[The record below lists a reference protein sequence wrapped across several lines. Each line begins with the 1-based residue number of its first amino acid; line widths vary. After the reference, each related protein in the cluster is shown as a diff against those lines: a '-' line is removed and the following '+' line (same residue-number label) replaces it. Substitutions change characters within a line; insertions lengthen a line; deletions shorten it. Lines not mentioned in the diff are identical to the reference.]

1 MDGFLRHVS
10 SGKNHATGQIGMPT
24 DFLAFHAK
32 GDPKFVDG
40 HVRIGLDVHLR
51 GVNSGFDKTLS
62 TPLLASKPIAIGES
76 DPRAARRTPVPRTAI
91 ATAPF
96 TPAIRRRPDGA
107 LRVLED
113 GDGGRLLRLSS
124 RRSA

>member
-40 HVRIGLDVHLR
+40 HVRLGLDVHLR

-62 TPLLASKPIAIGES
+62 TSTLASKPVVIGES
-76 DPRAARRTPVPRTAI
+76 DPEGCAACPSPQNGYRNGTKYSGYTA
-91 ATAPF
+91 AT
-96 TPAIRRRPDGA
+96 R
-107 LRVLED
+107 
-113 GDGGRLLRLSS
+113 
-124 RRSA
+124 